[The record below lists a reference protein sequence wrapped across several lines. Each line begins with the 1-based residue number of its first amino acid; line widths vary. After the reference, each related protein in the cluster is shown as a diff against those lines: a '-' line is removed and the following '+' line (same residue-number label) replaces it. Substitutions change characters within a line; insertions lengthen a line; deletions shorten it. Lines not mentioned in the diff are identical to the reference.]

1 MFRNNIGVQ
10 STPKSSITTSKPINI
25 PNKNMNRDE
34 YSLKLNIIDPN
45 KCSPPSSWNNRLINR
60 INNYEINH

>member
-1 MFRNNIGVQ
+1 MFRGNIGIR
-10 STPKSSITTSKPINI
+10 STPKSSIYTSKPIDI
-25 PNKNMNRDE
+25 PNKNIDE

-60 INNYEINH
+60 IHNYEINH